1 MWKGWLSDM
10 SETLE
15 FILRLGLAFLSNAQ
29 TILSM
34 LLVILVAACF
44 LGRYIEL
51 SKKLVLSSFGPLI
64 LTILGNVLLNLF
76 FSEMPEGTVM
86 FNYNNGLVLVIFIY
100 AFFFYFFAYKE
111 KKFLRAVESTV
122 CLYLVTTYSST
133 LSQMTAVYFYGG
145 TDEVMVDLFIDH
157 LGIGGIW
164 TFITIMSFLVTLA
177 LFLVVYFGFYRP
189 KKFYVIGIPYRI
201 FFTVWAALF
210 VTVPFIPAQMSSEYI
225 TLEQRYHYIGIFYAI
240 GTLILGLAVP
250 VIMIISSVERSLRE
264 KNKSQEAYL
273 AAELEYIGQYKKQ
286 QVETKA
292 FRHDIKNNLALTRMM
307 LEKGNIDEAKEHIA
321 DMLGNVS
328 SFSPEYVTGD
338 EMLDIIVFMKADKMK
353 EKNIK
358 FTLDGVVDGGLN
370 IKAMDMCSIFA
381 NALDNAIEAASY
393 CEDPYINFSIK
404 RTDKF
409 FILKITN
416 SAKGKVDTGKLLST
430 SGYTSKKDKDHHGFG
445 LMNVRRAVENC
456 NGIIK
461 AESDD
466 SSFTLSVMMP
476 REQVSN

>member
-1 MWKGWLSDM
+1 M

-15 FILRLGLAFLSNAQ
+15 FILSLTLSLLNNSQ
-29 TILSM
+29 IIISM

-51 SKKLVLSSFGPLI
+51 TKKLVLSSFGILI

-86 FNYNNGLVLVIFIY
+86 LNFNSGLVLVIFIY

-111 KKFLRAVESTV
+111 KKFLRAFESTV
-122 CLYLVTTYSST
+122 CLYLVTAYTST

-145 TDEVMVDLFIDH
+145 TDEAMVDLFIDH

-164 TFITIMSFLVTLA
+164 TFITIMSFLVTLS

-201 FFTVWAALF
+201 FFTVWTALF

-250 VIMIISSVERSLRE
+250 VIMIISSVDRSLRE

-273 AAELEYIGQYKKQ
+273 AAELEYIGQYKKKQ
-286 QVETKA
+286 IETKA
-292 FRHDIKNNLALTRMM
+292 FRHDIKNNLAMTQMM
-307 LEKGNIDEAKEHIA
+307 LEKGNVEGAKAHIA
-321 DMLGNVS
+321 DMLGNVGS
-328 SFSPEYVTGD
+328 LSPKYVTGD
-338 EMLDIIVFMKADKMK
+338 EMLDIIIAMKADRMD
-353 EKNIK
+353 ELNIR
-358 FTLDGVVDGGLN
+358 FTVDGVADGGLK
-370 IKAMDMCSIFA
+370 IKPMDMCSIFA
-381 NALDNAIEAASY
+381 NALDNAIEAASK
-393 CEDPYINFSIK
+393 CEDPFVSFTIK
-404 RTDKF
+404 RTDRF
-409 FILKITN
+409 FVIKIAN
-416 SAKGKVDTGKLLST
+416 SASGKIDTNKLLTT

-445 LMNVRRAVENC
+445 LLNVRRAVESL

-461 AESDD
+461 ADSDGNT
-466 SSFTLSVMMP
+466 FTLSVMMP
-476 REQVSN
+476 RADQPR

>member
-1 MWKGWLSDM
+1 M

-51 SKKLVLSSFGPLI
+51 SKKLVLSSLGPLV
-64 LTILGNVLLNLF
+64 LTLLANVFVNLF
-76 FSEMPEGTVM
+76 FSELPDGAIMLDINT
-86 FNYNNGLVLVIFIY
+86 VLVVGLFIY
-100 AFFFYFFAYKE
+100 AFFFYLFAYKE
-111 KKFLRAVESTV
+111 KKFLRAIESTV
-122 CLYLVTTYSST
+122 CLYFVYSYTAT

-145 TDEVMVDLFIDH
+145 TDEVMMDLYINH
-157 LGIGGIW
+157 LGVGGTW
-164 TFITIMSFLVTLA
+164 TFITIMNFVVTLA

-189 KKFYVIGIPYRI
+189 RKFYVISIPFRI
-201 FFTVWAALF
+201 FFSVWAALF
-210 VTVPFIPAQMSSEYI
+210 VIIPFIPAQMSSDVI
-225 TLEQRYHYIGIFYAI
+225 TLEQRYHYLSIFYVV
-240 GTLILGLAVP
+240 GTVILGLAVP

-264 KNKSQEAYL
+264 KNQAQEAYL

-292 FRHDIKNNLALTRMM
+292 FRHDIKNNLALTQMM
-307 LEKGNIDEAKEHIA
+307 LEKGQTDEAKEHIA

-328 SFSPEYVTGD
+328 ALSPKYVTGD
-338 EMLDIIVFMKADKMK
+338 EMLDLIVFMKADKME
-353 EKNIK
+353 EKNIR

-381 NALDNAIEAASY
+381 NALDNAIEAASS
-393 CEDPYINFSIK
+393 CEDPFINFSIK

-416 SAKGKVDTGKLLST
+416 SAKSKVDIGKLMSS
-430 SGYTSKKDKDHHGFG
+430 SGYTSKEDKDHHGFG
-445 LMNVRRAVENC
+445 LSNIRRAVENVS
-456 NGIIK
+456 GLIK
-461 AESDD
+461 AESNDN
-466 SSFTLSVMMP
+466 SFTLSIMMP
-476 REQVSN
+476 RNNLSK

>member
-1 MWKGWLSDM
+1 M
-10 SETLE
+10 SEILE
-15 FILRLGLAFLSNAQ
+15 FIRSLTLSLLNNSQ
-29 TILSM
+29 IIISM

-51 SKKLVLSSFGPLI
+51 TKKLVLSSFGPII

-76 FSEMPEGTVM
+76 FSEMPEETVM
-86 FNYNNGLVLVIFIY
+86 FNYNNVLVLVIFVY

-111 KKFLRAVESTV
+111 KKFLRAIESTV
-122 CLYLVTTYSST
+122 CLYLVTAYTST

-210 VTVPFIPAQMSSEYI
+210 VSVPFIPAQMSSEYV
-225 TLEQRYHYIGIFYAI
+225 TLEQRYHFIGIFYAI

-250 VIMIISSVERSLRE
+250 VIMIISSVDRSLRE

-292 FRHDIKNNLALTRMM
+292 FRHDIKNNLAMTQMM
-307 LEKGNIDEAKEHIA
+307 LEKGNVEDAKAHIA
-321 DMLGNVS
+321 DMLGNVG
-328 SFSPEYVTGD
+328 SFSPKYVTGD
-338 EMLDIIVFMKADKMK
+338 EMLDIIVFMKADKME
-353 EKNIK
+353 EKNIR
-358 FTLDGVVDGGLN
+358 FTLDGVIDGGLN
-370 IKAMDMCSIFA
+370 IKPMDKCSIFA
-381 NALDNAIEAASY
+381 NALDNAIEAASV
-393 CEDPYINFSIK
+393 CDDPYIEMSIK

-409 FILKITN
+409 FIIKITN
-416 SAKGKVDTGKLLST
+416 SAGSKVNVEKLLAS

-445 LMNVRRAVENC
+445 LMNVRRAVENL
-456 NGIIK
+456 NGMLK
-461 AESDD
+461 ADSGEST
-466 SSFTLSVMMP
+466 FTLSIMLP
-476 REQVSN
+476 RTAQVQ

>member
-1 MWKGWLSDM
+1 M

-15 FILRLGLAFLSNAQ
+15 FILSLGLAFLSNAQ

-51 SKKLVLSSFGPLI
+51 SKKLVLSSLGPLV
-64 LTILGNVLLNLF
+64 LTLLANVFINLF
-76 FSEMPEGTVM
+76 FSELPDGVILLDINT
-86 FNYNNGLVLVIFIY
+86 VLVVGLFIY

-111 KKFLRAVESTV
+111 KKFLRAIESTV
-122 CLYLVTTYSST
+122 CLYLVTTYTST

-225 TLEQRYHYIGIFYAI
+225 TLEQRYHYLSIFYVV
-240 GTLILGLAVP
+240 GTVILGLAVP
-250 VIMIISSVERSLRE
+250 VIMIISSVDRSLRE
-264 KNKSQEAYL
+264 KNQAQEAYL

-292 FRHDIKNNLALTRMM
+292 FRHDIKNNLAMTQMM
-307 LEKGNIDEAKEHIA
+307 LEKGNTR
-321 DMLGNVS
+321 
-328 SFSPEYVTGD
+328 F
-338 EMLDIIVFMKADKMK
+338 
-353 EKNIK
+353 NIFATHDAWVVPCLTHFCGMK
-358 FTLDGVVDGGLN
+358 FTPQRWMNFLSGMAVAVSPRGKR
-370 IKAMDMCSIFA
+370 IVPVT
-381 NALDNAIEAASY
+381 ALE
-393 CEDPYINFSIK
+393 
-404 RTDKF
+404 
-409 FILKITN
+409 
-416 SAKGKVDTGKLLST
+416 TGWLE
-430 SGYTSKKDKDHHGFG
+430 F
-445 LMNVRRAVENC
+445 
-456 NGIIK
+456 
-461 AESDD
+461 
-466 SSFTLSVMMP
+466 
-476 REQVSN
+476 

>member
-1 MWKGWLSDM
+1 M
-10 SETLE
+10 
-15 FILRLGLAFLSNAQ
+15 SNAQ

-51 SKKLVLSSFGPLI
+51 SKKLVLSSLGPLV
-64 LTILGNVLLNLF
+64 LTLLANVFVNLF
-76 FSEMPEGTVM
+76 FSELPDGVIMLDINT
-86 FNYNNGLVLVIFIY
+86 VLVVGLFIY
-100 AFFFYFFAYKE
+100 AFFFYLFAYKE
-111 KKFLRAVESTV
+111 KKFLRAIESTV
-122 CLYLVTTYSST
+122 CLYFVSSYTAT

-145 TDEVMVDLFIDH
+145 TDEVMMDLYINH
-157 LGIGGIW
+157 LGVGGTW
-164 TFITIMSFLVTLA
+164 TFITIMNFVVTLA

-189 KKFYVIGIPYRI
+189 RKFYVISIPFRI
-201 FFTVWAALF
+201 FFSVWAALF
-210 VTVPFIPAQMSSEYI
+210 VIIPFIPAQMSSDVI
-225 TLEQRYHYIGIFYAI
+225 TLEERYHYLSIFYVV
-240 GTLILGLAVP
+240 GTVILGLAVP

-264 KNKSQEAYL
+264 KNQAQEAYL

-292 FRHDIKNNLALTRMM
+292 FRHDIKNNLALTQMM
-307 LEKGNIDEAKEHIA
+307 LEKGQTDEAKAHIA

-328 SFSPEYVTGD
+328 ALSPKYVTGD
-338 EMLDIIVFMKADKMK
+338 EMLDLIVFMKADKME
-353 EKNIK
+353 EKNIR

-381 NALDNAIEAASY
+381 NTLDNAIEAASA

-416 SAKGKVDTGKLLST
+416 SAKSKVDIGKLMSS
-430 SGYTSKKDKDHHGFG
+430 SGYTSKEDKDHHGFG
-445 LMNVRRAVENC
+445 LMNIRRAVENVS
-456 NGIIK
+456 GLIK

-466 SSFTLSVMMP
+466 SSFTLSIMMP
-476 REQVSN
+476 RNQGSK

>member
-1 MWKGWLSDM
+1 M

-51 SKKLVLSSFGPLI
+51 SKKLVLSSLGPLV
-64 LTILGNVLLNLF
+64 LTLLANVFVNLF
-76 FSEMPEGTVM
+76 FSEIPEGAIMLDINT
-86 FNYNNGLVLVIFIY
+86 VLVVGLFIY
-100 AFFFYFFAYKE
+100 AFFFYLFAYKE
-111 KKFLRAVESTV
+111 KKFLRAIESTV
-122 CLYLVTTYSST
+122 CLYFVYSYTAT

-145 TDEVMVDLFIDH
+145 TDEVMMDLYINH
-157 LGIGGIW
+157 LGVGGTW
-164 TFITIMSFLVTLA
+164 TFITIMNFVVTLA

-189 KKFYVIGIPYRI
+189 KKFYVISIPFRI
-201 FFTVWAALF
+201 FFSVWAALF
-210 VTVPFIPAQMSSEYI
+210 VIIPFIPAQMSSDVI
-225 TLEQRYHYIGIFYAI
+225 TLEQRYHYLSIFYVV
-240 GTLILGLAVP
+240 GTVILGLAVP

-264 KNKSQEAYL
+264 KNKSQETYL

-292 FRHDIKNNLALTRMM
+292 FRHDIKNNLALTQMM
-307 LEKGNIDEAKEHIA
+307 LEKGNVDEAKEHIA

-328 SFSPEYVTGD
+328 SFSPKYVTGD

-358 FTLDGVVDGGLN
+358 FNLDGVVDGGLN

-416 SAKGKVDTGKLLST
+416 SSNGKVDTGKLLST

-445 LMNVRRAVENC
+445 LMNVRRAVESL
-456 NGIIK
+456 NGLLK
-461 AESDD
+461 ADSDEN
-466 SSFTLSVMMP
+466 SFTLSIMMP
-476 REQVSN
+476 RT

>member
-1 MWKGWLSDM
+1 M

-51 SKKLVLSSFGPLI
+51 SKKLVLSSLGPLV
-64 LTILGNVLLNLF
+64 LTLLANVFVNIF
-76 FSEMPEGTVM
+76 FSEIPEGAILLDINT
-86 FNYNNGLVLVIFIY
+86 VLVVGLFIY
-100 AFFFYFFAYKE
+100 AFFFYLFAYKE

-122 CLYLVTTYSST
+122 CLYFVSSYTAT

-145 TDEVMVDLFIDH
+145 TDEVMMDLYINH
-157 LGIGGIW
+157 LGVGGTW
-164 TFITIMSFLVTLA
+164 TFITIMNFVVTLA

-189 KKFYVIGIPYRI
+189 RKFYVISIPFRI
-201 FFTVWAALF
+201 FFSVWAALF
-210 VTVPFIPAQMSSEYI
+210 VIIPFIPAQMSSDVI
-225 TLEQRYHYIGIFYAI
+225 TLEQRYHYLSIFYVV
-240 GTLILGLAVP
+240 GTVILGLAVP
-250 VIMIISSVERSLRE
+250 VIMIISSVDRSLRE
-264 KNKSQEAYL
+264 KNQAQEAYL
-273 AAELEYIGQYKKQ
+273 ATELEYIGQYKKQ

-307 LEKGNIDEAKEHIA
+307 LEKGQTDEAKAHIA

-328 SFSPEYVTGD
+328 ALSPKYVTGD
-338 EMLDIIVFMKADKMK
+338 EMLDLIVFMKADKME

-381 NALDNAIEAASY
+381 NALDNAIEAASA